1 MIEKNNIFPLGIGTW
16 KIDTKNIK
24 NALEALEISISN
36 GQNYMSLYMQY
47 EDGEIVRQ
55 CRQFINLVGK
65 ENLFINTSLE
75 GIINS
80 TDEVDKQLDEYLAT
94 LGLDY
99 VDSLQIHHPWFAR
112 IPLIEV
118 YGEIKKQVKAG
129 KVRYI
134 GISNASPDQVKE
146 INKEI
151 KLDFFEGLYNLECR
165 KYEDLGVFDYC
176 NEHNIKIF
184 CFQPLRRNRTAGRN
198 YPILVELSQKYEKTQ
213 NQIILNWILKEKK
226 IGAIV
231 KSTNIQRI
239 AENLSSMDFS
249 MSEDDYNKLNAFR
262 AEEFDK
268 IVIDWAGNGGITI
281 DQLAN
286 QFK

>member
-1 MIEKNNIFPLGIGTW
+1 MIEKNQIFPLGIGTW
-16 KIDTKNIK
+16 KIDTLNFK
-24 NALEALEISISN
+24 NALEALEVSISK

-47 EDGEIVRQ
+47 ENGEIVRQ
-55 CRQFINLVGK
+55 SKQFIDLVGK

-80 TDEVDKQLDEYLAT
+80 TEEVGKQLDEYLVT

-112 IPLIEV
+112 IPLIEI
-118 YGEIKKQVKAG
+118 YGEIKRQVDAG
-129 KVRYI
+129 QVRYI
-134 GISNASPDQVKE
+134 GISNASPIQVKE

-151 KLDFFEGLYNLECR
+151 KLDFFEGLFNLECR

-184 CFQPLRRNRTAGRN
+184 CFQPLRRNRTAKRN
-198 YPILVELSQKYEKTQ
+198 YPILIKLSQKYQKTQ

-231 KSTNIQRI
+231 KVQIPKG
-239 AENLSSMDFS
+239 LS
-249 MSEDDYNKLNAFR
+249 
-262 AEEFDK
+262 K
-268 IVIDWAGNGGITI
+268 IFLLWTFQCLKKIIMN
-281 DQLAN
+281 
-286 QFK
+286 

>member
-1 MIEKNNIFPLGIGTW
+1 MIEKNKIFPLGIGTW
-16 KIDTKNIK
+16 KIDTENFK
-24 NALEALEISISN
+24 NAMEALEVSISR
-36 GQNYMSLYMQY
+36 GQNYISLYMLY

-55 CRQFINLVGK
+55 CKQLINLVGK
-65 ENLFINTSLE
+65 DNLFINTSLE
-75 GIINS
+75 GIISS
-80 TDEVDKQLDEYLAT
+80 TQDVRKQLDEYLAT

-99 VDSLQIHHPWFAR
+99 VDSLQIHHPWFAK

-118 YGEIKKQVKAG
+118 YGEIERQVEAG
-129 KVRYI
+129 KVRYV

-146 INKEI
+146 INSEI

-165 KYEDLGVFDYC
+165 RYEDLGVFDYC
-176 NEHNIKIF
+176 NEHNIQIF
-184 CFQPLRRNRTAGRN
+184 CFQPLRRNRTAKRN
-198 YPILVELSQKYEKTQ
+198 YPLLIDLSQKYQKTQ

-239 AENLSSMDFS
+239 VENLSSMDFS
-249 MSEDDYNKLNAFR
+249 MSEEDYNKLNSFR
-262 AEEFDK
+262 VDQFEK
-268 IVIDWAGNGGITI
+268 VKIDWAGNGGITI

-286 QFK
+286 QFE